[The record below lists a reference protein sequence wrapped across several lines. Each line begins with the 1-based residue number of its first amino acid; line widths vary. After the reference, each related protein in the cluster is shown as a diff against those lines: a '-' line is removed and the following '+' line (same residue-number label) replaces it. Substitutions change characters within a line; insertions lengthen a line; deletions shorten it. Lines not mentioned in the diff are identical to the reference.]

1 MTIKSN
7 VQGCFLIISYDSR
20 SLHFLCHVF
29 FFSFFLW
36 LSLREQKIISSALIL
51 MTLNDSFSMFGFN
64 DATLDADFSL
74 DQLDDKVRDDGK
86 QELSHGSSSGRDRD

>member
-1 MTIKSN
+1 
-7 VQGCFLIISYDSR
+7 
-20 SLHFLCHVF
+20 
-29 FFSFFLW
+29 
-36 LSLREQKIISSALIL
+36 

-74 DQLDDKVRDDGK
+74 NQLDDKVRDDGK